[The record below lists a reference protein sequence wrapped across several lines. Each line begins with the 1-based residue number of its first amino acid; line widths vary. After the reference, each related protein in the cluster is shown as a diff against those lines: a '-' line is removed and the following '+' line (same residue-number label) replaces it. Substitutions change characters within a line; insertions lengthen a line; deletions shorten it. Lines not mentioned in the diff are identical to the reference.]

1 MLILFEL
8 GESFDHLNYD
18 SPRSDPKPNSSRINA
33 SSSSSS
39 EATSSFL
46 PSSSSMNKPNEKQS

>member
-1 MLILFEL
+1 MFEL
-8 GESFDHLNYD
+8 GESFDYLNYD

-33 SSSSSS
+33 PSSSS

>member
-1 MLILFEL
+1 MFEL
-8 GESFDHLNYD
+8 GESFDYLNYD

-33 SSSSSS
+33 PSSSSS